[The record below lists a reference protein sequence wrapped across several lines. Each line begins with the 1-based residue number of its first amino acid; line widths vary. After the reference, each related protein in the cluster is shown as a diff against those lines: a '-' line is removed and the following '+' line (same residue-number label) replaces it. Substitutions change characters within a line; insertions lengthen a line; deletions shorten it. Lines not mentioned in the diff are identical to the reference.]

1 MAKLASDERER
12 GRRTPGARSGR
23 RPGPWILP
31 LLFLAAAACGDG
43 GAGPDAI
50 PSRLNRVSPQEDSAA
65 VGQDVQPPVQV
76 RALSAGDDS
85 VANVAVEFRI
95 ADNGPGSVSPARDTT
110 GPGGT
115 ARTVFT
121 AGNTVGTA
129 TVEASLPD
137 HPRVEPVTFLM
148 KTLPPQR
155 TEIRTEGGDGQ
166 EAEAGSQL
174 PRHFVAA
181 VTTLQ
186 GNPAGGVRVAWE
198 IEEQPGSGARLT
210 ADTTYTDPEG
220 RTRALLTLGD
230 AAGEHRVSARSAG
243 AEEEAVFTATA
254 VDSPGEAV
262 RVDSVRPSPLRAGA
276 TATLFGSGF
285 SATASDNEVLV
296 EGVEATVRETS
307 SEELRVDVPAFDGR
321 CLPART
327 VGVRAV
333 VDGTKSNGP
342 IVPLEPAGGFLD
354 LPVDS
359 VRRLSEP
366 GDFECIQ
373 LDTASDGRAYRVV
386 VQSAS
391 RSPRASTPLRLLTRS
406 GPESGA
412 GEPTAAV
419 SPIRLDEPATSFLD
433 LSPEEIASSWE
444 IRLRTSARRELRR
457 RGARPARVRGGPGG
471 GARRRLPAA
480 AAAAPEEGDTA
491 RFFVPI
497 RSDLSISCSDTTSVV
512 TAVARAVSPQVVI
525 YEDTAAPSP
534 GFDDADWT
542 QLRDEF
548 ADVVLP
554 VDTAYFGSPVDIDG
568 NGRIIALFT
577 PEVNKLTP
585 AGSEGFIGGFFL
597 PTDLA
602 DSGDEEGD
610 GTAAGGTCSASNEA
624 ELVYL
629 AVADPDEEFGS
640 RPNRAEA
647 IRSARSVM
655 AHEVEHLLSAE
666 ERIFKRDLGPNEDP
680 FADLESVWL
689 GEGLAHLAEELAG
702 LKFNGLRERENL
714 DFADVAGSER
724 KTEGFNAFHINNFGR
739 GRRFMINPARTVA
752 LAQEDPGDVES
763 LEMRGFGWLFVRWL
777 GDHEGPEGSSGPLS
791 GSDEQKL
798 FRELSRGGPEAATGV
813 DNVLRAVESVG
824 GTATS
829 WASLL
834 ADFAAA
840 LALDDDV
847 SGVPERNTYLTWN
860 LRDVYAGLNR
870 ELPNPFEEEYPL
882 RVTESGF
889 ENAAFDF
896 DVRSSAEA
904 YFELGADG
912 GSPPLSVELTGAN
925 GGPVPPSAEMQVI
938 VVRIR

>member
-1 MAKLASDERER
+1 MAKLASDDRNG
-12 GRRTPGARSGR
+12 GRRTAGARPGR
-23 RPGPWILP
+23 GGGRWVAAF
-31 LLFLAAAACGDG
+31 LLLALAAAACGDG
-43 GAGPDAI
+43 GAGPDVI
-50 PSRLNRVSPQEDSAA
+50 PNRLNRASPQEDSAA
-65 VGQDVQPPVQV
+65 VGQDVQPPVRV
-76 RALSAGDDS
+76 RALSADDDS

-95 ADNGPGSVSPARDTT
+95 TDDGPGSVSPARDTT
-110 GPGGT
+110 GSRGT

-129 TVEASLPD
+129 TVEARLPD
-137 HPRVEPVTFLM
+137 HPRVDPVTFLM

-174 PRHFVAA
+174 PRPFVAA

-210 ADTTYTDPEG
+210 ADTTYTDTVG
-220 RTRALLTLGD
+220 RARALLTLGD

-276 TATLFGSGF
+276 AATLFGSGF

-296 EGVEATVRETS
+296 EGVEATVREAS
-307 SEELRVDVPAFDGR
+307 SGRLRVEVPAFDGR

-391 RSPRASTPLRLLTRS
+391 RSPGASTPLRLLTRS
-406 GPESGA
+406 GSESGA

-419 SPIRLDEPATSFLD
+419 TPIRLEEPGTSFLD

-457 RGARPARVRGGPGG
+457 RGARPATVRGGGTP
-471 GARRRLPAA
+471 RRGFPAA
-480 AAAAPEEGDTA
+480 AAAEPEEGDTA

-497 RSDLSISCSDTTSVV
+497 RSDLSISCSDTSSAV
-512 TAVARAVSPQVVI
+512 TAVARAVGPQVVL

-534 GFDDADWT
+534 GFGDAEWT

-548 ADVVLP
+548 AEVVLP
-554 VDTAYFGSPVDIDG
+554 VDTAYFGAPVDIDG
-568 NGRIIALFT
+568 NGRVIALFT

-602 DSGDEEGD
+602 DNGDEEGD
-610 GTAAGGTCSASNEA
+610 GTAAGGICRASNEA

-680 FADLESVWL
+680 FADLETVWL

-702 LKFNGLRERENL
+702 LKFNGLRERQNL
-714 DFADVAGSER
+714 DFADVTGSES
-724 KTEGFNAFHINNFGR
+724 KTEGFNAFHINNFAR

-763 LEMRGFGWLFVRWL
+763 LEMRGFGWLFARWL

-791 GSDEQKL
+791 GSDEQEL
-798 FRELSRGGPEAATGV
+798 FRELSRGGPGAATGV

-860 LRDVYAGLNR
+860 LRDVYRGLNANI
-870 ELPNPFEEEYPL
+870 PDFFEERYPL
-882 RVTESGF
+882 RVTSSGF
-889 ENAAFDF
+889 ENAAFEF

-904 YFELGADG
+904 YFELAADE
-912 GSPPLSVELTGAN
+912 GSPPLSVELTGAD
-925 GGPVPPSAEMQVI
+925 GGPVTPSAEMQVI